1 MLGRGSD
8 TGIDRIL
15 KGMALLITKAD
26 GMRES
31 FDSHK
36 LMASLARAGAD
47 RTSAQEIAEL
57 VEGELFDGSTTQ
69 EIYRRAF
76 ARLREAR
83 RGVAARYS
91 LKRAVWD
98 FGPSGF
104 PFETYIA
111 ALLRA
116 EGWESTTDRIIVGG
130 CVEHEV
136 DVVAKKGHETLYVE
150 AKFHNSPGFKTD
162 LKTALYVKA
171 RMDDISAVAKAKA
184 DPARRILGLLV
195 TNTKF
200 TTHASRYAA
209 CAGLE
214 LLSWEEPNG
223 HTLHDRIDAA
233 GLYPVTALTTLSR
246 REKMYLLEKRI
257 VLCSELAQNARALA
271 EAGVAGSKASAVL
284 EEAGALCAAHPR
296 VQ

>member
-1 MLGRGSD
+1 MSV
-8 TGIDRIL
+8 
-15 KGMALLITKAD
+15 MALLITKAD
-26 GMRES
+26 GTREA

-36 LMASLARAGAD
+36 LMASMVRSGAD
-47 RTSAQEIAEL
+47 RTHAQEIAEA
-57 VEGELFDGSTTQ
+57 VESELFDGITTQ

-76 ARLREAR
+76 ARLRQDR
-83 RGVAARYS
+83 RGAAARYS

-104 PFETYIA
+104 PFETYVA
-111 ALLRA
+111 ALLKS
-116 EGWESTTDRIIVGG
+116 EGWEAATDKIIRGA

-136 DVVAKKGHETLYVE
+136 DVVAKKEGETMYVE

-171 RMDDISAVAKAKA
+171 RMDDIRAARVAKGEKGTT
-184 DPARRILGLLV
+184 LGLLV

-200 TTHASRYAA
+200 TTHASHYAA

-214 LLSWEEPNG
+214 LLSWEQPHG
-223 HTLHDRIDAA
+223 ATLHDRIDKA

-246 REKMYLLEKRI
+246 REKMYLLEKRL
-257 VLCSELAQNARALA
+257 VLCSDLAGNTRALA
-271 EAGVAGSKASAVL
+271 EAGVAGHKATAVL
-284 EEAGALCAAHPR
+284 EEAGSLCKPR
-296 VQ
+296 AGVQ

>member
-1 MLGRGSD
+1 
-8 TGIDRIL
+8 
-15 KGMALLITKAD
+15 MALRITKAD
-26 GMRES
+26 GTQES

-36 LMASLARAGAD
+36 LMASLARAGAE
-47 RTSAQEIAEL
+47 RTAAHLIAEE
-57 VEGELFDGSTTQ
+57 VEGELFDGITTQ

-76 ARLREAR
+76 AKLRAQR
-83 RGVAARYS
+83 HGVAARYS

-104 PFETYIA
+104 PFETYVA

-116 EGWESTTDRIIVGG
+116 EGWEASTDKVIRGA

-136 DVVAKKGHETLYVE
+136 DVVAKKGDTLLYVE

-171 RMDDISAVAKAKA
+171 RMDDIRAAHA
-184 DPARRILGLLV
+184 ARKNAGKEVILGLLV

-200 TTHASRYAA
+200 TTHASHYAA

-214 LLSWEEPNG
+214 LLSWEQPHG
-223 HTLHDRIDAA
+223 ATLHDRVDAA
-233 GLYPVTALTTLSR
+233 GLYPITALTTLSR
-246 REKMYLLEKRI
+246 REKMYLLERRI
-257 VLCSELAQNARALA
+257 VLCSELSSNTRALA
-271 EAGVAGSKASAVL
+271 EAGVNGSKATAVL
-284 EEAGALCAAHPR
+284 EEAGVLCS
-296 VQ
+296 QKGSIK

>member
-1 MLGRGSD
+1 
-8 TGIDRIL
+8 
-15 KGMALLITKAD
+15 MALLITKAD
-26 GMRES
+26 GTREA
-31 FDSHK
+31 FDNHK
-36 LMASLARAGAD
+36 LLGSLARAGAD
-47 RTSAQEIAEL
+47 RTSAREISEL
-57 VEGELFDGSTTQ
+57 VGEELFDGITTQ

-76 ARLREAR
+76 ARLREQR
-83 RGVAARYS
+83 RGIAARYS

-104 PFETYIA
+104 PFESYVA

-116 EGWESTTDRIIVGG
+116 EGWDATTDRIIRGA

-136 DVVAKKGHETLYVE
+136 DVVATKGTEHLYVE

-171 RMDDISAVAKAKA
+171 RMDDIRAAGKAKGDKA
-184 DPARRILGLLV
+184 LVRGLLV

-200 TTHASRYAA
+200 TSHASNYAS

-214 LLSWEEPNG
+214 LLSWEQPNG

-233 GLYPVTALTTLSR
+233 GLYPITALTTLSR
-246 REKMYLLEKRI
+246 REKMLLLEKRI
-257 VLCSELAQNARALA
+257 VLCSELISNTRALP
-271 EAGVAGSKASAVL
+271 EAGVTGHKATAVL
-284 EEAGALCAAHPR
+284 EEAGTLCSGETK
-296 VQ
+296 VE

>member
-1 MLGRGSD
+1 
-8 TGIDRIL
+8 
-15 KGMALLITKAD
+15 MALLITKAD
-26 GMRES
+26 GTREA
-31 FDSHK
+31 FDNHK

-47 RTSAQEIAEL
+47 RTGAIEIATQ
-57 VEGELFDGSTTQ
+57 VEAELFDGITTQ

-76 ARLREAR
+76 ARLRDHR
-83 RGVAARYS
+83 KGVAARYS

-104 PFETYIA
+104 PFESYIA
-111 ALLRA
+111 ALFKA
-116 EGWESTTDRIIVGG
+116 EGWEATTDRIIRGA

-136 DVVAKKGHETLYVE
+136 DVVAKKDGETLYVE

-171 RMDDISAVAKAKA
+171 RMDDIRAAGKAKG
-184 DPARRILGLLV
+184 DKTLVRGLLV

-200 TTHASRYAA
+200 TTHASHYAS

-214 LLSWEEPNG
+214 LLSWEEPHN

-233 GLYPVTALTTLSR
+233 ALYPITALTTLSR
-246 REKMYLLEKRI
+246 REKMLLLEKRI
-257 VLCSELAQNARALA
+257 VLCSELSHNTRALA
-271 EAGVAGSKASAVL
+271 EAGVVGHKATAVL
-284 EEAGALCAAHPR
+284 EEVGSLCASGAR

>member
-1 MLGRGSD
+1 
-8 TGIDRIL
+8 
-15 KGMALLITKAD
+15 MALRITKAD
-26 GMRES
+26 GTQES

-36 LMASLARAGAD
+36 LMASLARAGAE
-47 RTSAQEIAEL
+47 RAAAHEIAAE
-57 VEGELFDGSTTQ
+57 VEDELFDGITTQ

-76 ARLREAR
+76 AKLRAQR
-83 RGVAARYS
+83 HGVAARYS

-116 EGWESTTDRIIVGG
+116 EGWDASTDKIIRGA

-136 DVVAKKGHETLYVE
+136 DVVAKKGDTLLYVE

-171 RMDDISAVAKAKA
+171 RMDDIRAAHAAKKGAGKEV
-184 DPARRILGLLV
+184 ILGLLV

-200 TTHASRYAA
+200 TTHASHYAA

-214 LLSWEEPNG
+214 LLSWEQPHG
-223 HTLHDRIDAA
+223 ATLHDRVDAA
-233 GLYPVTALTTLSR
+233 GLYPITALTTLSR
-246 REKMYLLEKRI
+246 REKMYLLERRI
-257 VLCSELAQNARALA
+257 VLCSELSSNTRALA
-271 EAGVAGSKASAVL
+271 EAGVNGPKATAVL
-284 EEAGALCAAHPR
+284 EEAGALCSGNSAIK
-296 VQ
+296 

>member
-1 MLGRGSD
+1 
-8 TGIDRIL
+8 
-15 KGMALLITKAD
+15 MALLITKAD

-31 FDSHK
+31 FDRHK
-36 LMASLARAGAD
+36 LLSSLARAGAD
-47 RTSAQEIAEL
+47 TAVARDIAEQ
-57 VEGELFDGSTTQ
+57 VEDELFNGITTQ

-76 ARLREAR
+76 AKLREYR
-83 RGVAARYS
+83 RTIAARYS

-111 ALLRA
+111 ALLKA
-116 EGWESTTDRIIVGG
+116 EGWEAQTDRIIQGG

-136 DVVAKKGHETLYVE
+136 DVVAHKGSEFLYVE

-171 RMDDISAVAKAKA
+171 RMDDIRA
-184 DPARRILGLLV
+184 ARSVKKEAGVVRGLLV

-200 TTHASRYAA
+200 TSHATHYAS
-209 CAGLE
+209 CSGLE
-214 LLSWEEPNG
+214 LLGWEQPGNA
-223 HTLHDRIDAA
+223 TLHDRIDAV
-233 GLYPVTALTTLSR
+233 GLYPVTALTSLSR
-246 REKMYLLEKRI
+246 REKVALLEKRI
-257 VLCSELAQNARALA
+257 VLCSELKNHTRDLS
-271 EAGVAGSKASAVL
+271 EAGVSGTKATAVL
-284 EEAGALCAAHPR
+284 EEAGALCEGRAK

>member
-1 MLGRGSD
+1 
-8 TGIDRIL
+8 
-15 KGMALLITKAD
+15 MALLITKAD

-31 FDSHK
+31 FDRHK
-36 LMASLARAGAD
+36 LLASLARAGAD
-47 RTSAQEIAEL
+47 TAAARDISEQ
-57 VEGELFDGSTTQ
+57 VEDELFNGITTQ

-76 ARLREAR
+76 AKLREHR
-83 RGVAARYS
+83 RTIAARYS

-111 ALLRA
+111 ALLKA
-116 EGWESTTDRIIVGG
+116 EGWEAQTDRIIQGG

-136 DVVAKKGHETLYVE
+136 DVVAQKGNEFLYVE

-171 RMDDISAVAKAKA
+171 RMDDIRAARSSKKEAAVV
-184 DPARRILGLLV
+184 RGLLV

-200 TTHASRYAA
+200 TSHATHYAS
-209 CAGLE
+209 CSGLE
-214 LLSWEEPNG
+214 LLGWEQPSND
-223 HTLHDRIDAA
+223 TLHDRIDAV
-233 GLYPVTALTTLSR
+233 GLYPITALTTLSR
-246 REKMYLLEKRI
+246 REKVYLLEKRI
-257 VLCSELAQNARALA
+257 VLCSELKDQTRALA
-271 EAGVAGSKASAVL
+271 EAGVSGAKATAVL
-284 EEAGALCAAHPR
+284 EEAGALCAGRAK

>member
-1 MLGRGSD
+1 
-8 TGIDRIL
+8 
-15 KGMALLITKAD
+15 MALLITKAD
-26 GMRES
+26 GTRES

-57 VEGELFDGSTTQ
+57 VGDELFDGITTQ

-83 RGVAARYS
+83 RGIAARYS

-116 EGWESTTDRIIVGG
+116 EGWDASTDRIIKGS

-171 RMDDISAVAKAKA
+171 RMDDIRAGSRAKGGKGT
-184 DPARRILGLLV
+184 IIGLLV

-200 TTHASRYAA
+200 TSHASHYAA

-214 LLSWEEPNG
+214 LLSWEEPLG
-223 HTLHDRIDAA
+223 RTLHDRIDAM
-233 GLYPVTALTTLSR
+233 GLYPITALTSLNR
-246 REKMYLLEKRI
+246 REKTYLLEKHI
-257 VLCSELAQNARALA
+257 VLCSELAANTRALA
-271 EAGVAGSKASAVL
+271 EAGVTGNKATAAL
-284 EEAGALCAAHPR
+284 EEAGTLCAAHPR

>member
-1 MLGRGSD
+1 
-8 TGIDRIL
+8 
-15 KGMALLITKAD
+15 MALLITKAD
-26 GMRES
+26 GTRES
-31 FDSHK
+31 FDGHK

-47 RTSAQEIAEL
+47 RTAAHEIAAQVQEEL
-57 VEGELFDGSTTQ
+57 YNGITTQ

-76 ARLREAR
+76 ARLRAHR
-83 RGVAARYS
+83 TGTAARYS

-111 ALLRA
+111 ALLKA
-116 EGWESTTDRIIVGG
+116 EGWEASTDKVIRGA

-136 DVVAKKGHETLYVE
+136 DVVARKGEETMYVE

-171 RMDDISAVAKAKA
+171 RMDDIRAARAAKGEKGLV
-184 DPARRILGLLV
+184 RGLLV

-200 TTHASRYAA
+200 TSHASNYAA

-214 LLSWEEPNG
+214 LLSWEQP
-223 HTLHDRIDAA
+223 HQATLHDRIDAA
-233 GLYPVTALTTLSR
+233 GLYPITALTTLSR
-246 REKMYLLEKRI
+246 REKLLLLEKRI
-257 VLCSELAQNARALA
+257 VLARDLADNTRALG
-271 EAGVAGSKASAVL
+271 EIGVSGQKATAIL
-284 EEAGALCAAHPR
+284 EEAGALFADKAA

>member
-1 MLGRGSD
+1 
-8 TGIDRIL
+8 
-15 KGMALLITKAD
+15 MALLITKAD
-26 GMRES
+26 GTQEA
-31 FDSHK
+31 FDDHK
-36 LMASLARAGAD
+36 LLGSLGRAGAD
-47 RTSAQEIAEL
+47 RTTAQEIASE
-57 VEGELFDGSTTQ
+57 VERELFDGITTQ

-76 ARLREAR
+76 ARLRAHR
-83 RGVAARYS
+83 HGIAARYS

-111 ALLRA
+111 ALFKA
-116 EGWESTTDRIIVGG
+116 EGWEAATDKVIRGA

-136 DVVAKKGHETLYVE
+136 DVVARKGDELLYVE

-171 RMDDISAVAKAKA
+171 RMDDIRAAHAAKKNAGKEK
-184 DPARRILGLLV
+184 ILGLLV

-200 TTHASRYAA
+200 TTHATHYAA

-214 LLSWEEPNG
+214 LLSWDEPHG
-223 HTLHDRIDAA
+223 ATLHDRIAAA

-246 REKMYLLEKRI
+246 REKLLLLEKRI
-257 VLCSELAQNARALA
+257 VLCQEIADNTRALA
-271 EAGVAGSKASAVL
+271 EAGVSSQKVEAVL
-284 EEAGALCAAHPR
+284 EEAGALCAGQGR

>member
-1 MLGRGSD
+1 
-8 TGIDRIL
+8 
-15 KGMALLITKAD
+15 MALLITKAD
-26 GMRES
+26 GTREA
-31 FDSHK
+31 FDNHK
-36 LMASLARAGAD
+36 LLSSLARAGAD
-47 RTSAQEIAEL
+47 RTAAHEISEL
-57 VEGELFDGSTTQ
+57 VGEDLFDGITTQ

-76 ARLREAR
+76 ARLREQR

-116 EGWESTTDRIIVGG
+116 EGWEATTDRIIKGA

-136 DVVAKKGHETLYVE
+136 DVVATKGTEYLYVE

-171 RMDDISAVAKAKA
+171 RMDDIRAAGKAKNQSGLV
-184 DPARRILGLLV
+184 RGLLV

-200 TTHASRYAA
+200 TTHASNYAS

-214 LLSWEEPNG
+214 LLSWEQPNG
-223 HTLHDRIDAA
+223 QTLHDRIDAV
-233 GLYPVTALTTLSR
+233 GLYPITALTTLAR
-246 REKMYLLEKRI
+246 REKMLLLERRI
-257 VLCSELAQNARALA
+257 VLCSDLISNTRALA
-271 EAGVAGSKASAVL
+271 EAGVKGSKATAVL
-284 EEAGALCAAHPR
+284 EEAGALCTGETK
-296 VQ
+296 VE

>member
-1 MLGRGSD
+1 
-8 TGIDRIL
+8 
-15 KGMALLITKAD
+15 MALLITKAD
-26 GMRES
+26 GTRES
-31 FDSHK
+31 YDSHK

-47 RTSAQEIAEL
+47 RTAAQEIATQ
-57 VEGELFDGSTTQ
+57 VESELFDGITTQ

-76 ARLREAR
+76 AYLRNQR
-83 RGVAARYS
+83 HGTAARYS

-111 ALLRA
+111 ALLTA
-116 EGWESTTDRIIVGG
+116 EGWDSSTDKVIRGG

-136 DVVAKKGHETLYVE
+136 DVVARKGNEILYVE

-171 RMDDISAVAKAKA
+171 RMDDIREARKAKG
-184 DPARRILGLLV
+184 DKEIVRGLLV

-200 TTHASRYAA
+200 TSHASQYAS

-214 LLSWEEPNG
+214 LLSWEQPHG
-223 HTLHDRIDAA
+223 DTLHDRIDGA
-233 GLYPVTALTTLSR
+233 GLYPITALTSLSR
-246 REKMYLLEKRI
+246 REKMALLERRI
-257 VLCSELAQNARALA
+257 VLCSDLVKDSGILA
-271 EAGVAGSKASAVL
+271 EIGVAGHKVTAVL
-284 EEAGALCAAHPR
+284 EEVGALSKSGGK

>member
-1 MLGRGSD
+1 
-8 TGIDRIL
+8 
-15 KGMALLITKAD
+15 MAFLITKAD
-26 GMRES
+26 GTREA
-31 FDSHK
+31 FDDHK
-36 LMASLARAGAD
+36 LLSSLARAGAD
-47 RTSAQEIAEL
+47 RTSAQEIAL
-57 VEGELFDGSTTQ
+57 QVEGELFDGITTQ

-76 ARLREAR
+76 ARLREHR
-83 RGVAARYS
+83 RGIAARYS

-104 PFETYIA
+104 PFETYVA

-116 EGWESTTDRIIVGG
+116 EGWEAVTDRIVRGA

-136 DVVAKKGHETLYVE
+136 DVVATKGRETLYVE

-171 RMDDISAVAKAKA
+171 RMDDIRAASKAKK
-184 DPARRILGLLV
+184 DSDGLVLGLLV

-200 TTHASRYAA
+200 TTHASNYAS
-209 CAGLE
+209 CAGLD
-214 LLSWEEPNG
+214 LLSWEQPRG
-223 HTLHDRIDAA
+223 HTLHDRIDAV
-233 GLYPVTALTTLSR
+233 GLYPITALTTLNR

-257 VLCSELAQNARALA
+257 VLCSELADNTRALA
-271 EAGVAGSKASAVL
+271 EAGVVGRKATAVL
-284 EEAGALCAAHPR
+284 EEAGVLCSGGAQ